1 MCKKSMMKNVLAVVM
16 AATVAISVTGCK
28 GKKNQDAAS
37 SAPSTSL
44 SDSASTAQSETPD
57 TAESEAESKPD
68 SNAASTENKTA
79 ESEAA
84 SDKAEKPAASLNT
97 NPDNVSTKDGP
108 AKAPV
113 YNTHKTT
120 TGTKTPAQKPAA
132 VTPAATPAE
141 KESQPV
147 YTFTVR
153 HHDATCTTQGYDEHI
168 CNEWGGMNYNDNY
181 VAAKGHSWDN
191 GTVTKAA
198 TYTETGIKTFKCK
211 DCGETRTEEIPSLD
225 KTYHI
230 LQVVAPTCTSEGYT
244 IYECNEVP
252 GLTYKGDFTDK
263 TPHTYDEGVVTK
275 EATIYEK
282 GVKTFTCSACGDTY
296 TEDIPMVEKTWHK
309 GDTVAPTCTEQGYT
323 VYICDQD
330 ATLTENRDFVDAL
343 DHDWGEGVVT
353 KAATCTE
360 DGEKTFTCSRDGATK
375 TEVIP
380 AVGHKWDDGTVTTP
394 ATCEASGVKT
404 YKCQNTGCT
413 ETKTE
418 EIAALGHNYD
428 EGVVTKAA
436 TCTED
441 GEKTFTCSR
450 DGATKTEVI
459 PAVGHKWDDGTVTTP
474 ATCEAS
480 GVKTYKCLN
489 DGCTETKTEEI
500 AALGHNYDDG
510 VVTTE
515 PTYTENGVK
524 TFTCHNCGDTYTES
538 IPALGYT
545 YNETVVAPTCTED
558 GYTMHECVEDAT
570 KSFKDN
576 IVPALGHEYKEV
588 TTPATCKDAGSVDK
602 VCERCNDKQHVRDI
616 PVNEEHQW
624 DEGVITK
631 EPTATEPGIKT
642 YTCTV
647 CNKTKTESIA
657 KVHVH
662 DYTRLGEIV
671 EGPYCET
678 EGKRW
683 MYCSYEGCNERVLK
697 PVPAIGYHDWDTEHT
712 ECLKKATCTEPGTML
727 MHCKRDAS
735 HTMTYSYGGTGHIWD
750 EGVITT
756 QPTHDEYGVKTLHCK
771 NCDATMTEKVLPT
784 KYTFTVTVVPPTCTE
799 DGYTMH
805 KCNEDDS
812 FSYKDNIVHSTGHH
826 AEMRVI
832 EPTCKEEGRT
842 EIYCTV
848 CGEVSTVLSTT
859 PKKDHTWDNG
869 VVTTEPTTEH
879 EGVKTYTC
887 TGCGETKTE
896 SIARLPA
903 SAKVAA
909 NPIVAGAEPVVEVP
923 AQEMSA
929 ESINAE
935 TYVAETPVESAVP
948 AETPA
953 EPAAPVESAET
964 EKSAETSEDSTDTKQ
979 EDADMPKET
988 EAEVVIVEGA
998 AE

>member
-1 MCKKSMMKNVLAVVM
+1 MRKKSMMKNVLAVAM

-28 GKKNQDAAS
+28 GKKNQDAVS
-37 SAPSTSL
+37 SAPATSQ
-44 SDSASTAQSETPD
+44 SDSASTVQSETPD
-57 TAESEAESKPD
+57 TAEKEDTSAAASESKPD
-68 SNAASTENKTA
+68 SDAASTENKTT

-84 SDKAEKPAASLNT
+84 SDKAEKPAASQNA

-132 VTPAATPAE
+132 VTPAAAPAE
-141 KESQPV
+141 KKSQPV

-198 TYTETGIKTFKCK
+198 TYSETGIKTFKCK

-263 TPHTYDEGVVTK
+263 TTHTYDEGVVTK

-404 YKCQNTGCT
+404 YKC
-413 ETKTE
+413 
-418 EIAALGHNYD
+418 
-428 EGVVTKAA
+428 
-436 TCTED
+436 
-441 GEKTFTCSR
+441 
-450 DGATKTEVI
+450 
-459 PAVGHKWDDGTVTTP
+459 
-474 ATCEAS
+474 
-480 GVKTYKCLN
+480 LN

-500 AALGHNYDDG
+500 AALGHNYDDGVVTKAATCTEDGVKTFTCQNDKSHTYTEVIPATGHDYDDG

-576 IVPALGHEYKEV
+576 IVPALGHQYKEV
-588 TTPATCKDAGSVDK
+588 TTPATCGASGSVDN

-662 DYTRLGEIV
+662 EYTGLGEIV
-671 EGPYCET
+671 KEPSCET
-678 EGKRW
+678 EGERW
-683 MYCSYEGCNERVLK
+683 MYCTNDGCDSKILV
-697 PVPAIGYHDWDTEHT
+697 PMPAIGSHDWDFEHT

-859 PKKDHTWDNG
+859 PKKDHTWDSG

-998 AE
+998 AK

>member
-1 MCKKSMMKNVLAVVM
+1 MRKKSMMKNVLAVAM

-57 TAESEAESKPD
+57 TAEKEDTSAAASESKAESEAESKPD
-68 SNAASTENKTA
+68 SNAASTKNKTA

-84 SDKAEKPAASLNT
+84 SDKAEKPAASQNT

-141 KESQPV
+141 KKSQPV

-153 HHDATCTTQGYDEHI
+153 HHDASCTTQGYDEHI

-275 EATIYEK
+275 
-282 GVKTFTCSACGDTY
+282 
-296 TEDIPMVEKTWHK
+296 
-309 GDTVAPTCTEQGYT
+309 
-323 VYICDQD
+323 
-330 ATLTENRDFVDAL
+330 
-343 DHDWGEGVVT
+343 
-353 KAATCTE
+353 
-360 DGEKTFTCSRDGATK
+360 
-375 TEVIP
+375 
-380 AVGHKWDDGTVTTP
+380 
-394 ATCEASGVKT
+394 
-404 YKCQNTGCT
+404 
-413 ETKTE
+413 
-418 EIAALGHNYD
+418 
-428 EGVVTKAA
+428 AA

-510 VVTTE
+510 VVTKAATCTE
-515 PTYTENGVK
+515 DGVKTFTCQNDKSHTYTEVIPATGHDYDDGVVTTKPTYTENGVK

-662 DYTRLGEIV
+662 EYTGLGEIV
-671 EGPYCET
+671 KEPSCET
-678 EGKRW
+678 EGERW
-683 MYCSYEGCNERVLK
+683 MYCTNDGCDSKILV
-697 PVPAIGYHDWDTEHT
+697 PMPAIGSHDWDFEHT

-727 MHCKRDAS
+727 MHCKRDVS

-756 QPTHDEYGVKTLHCK
+756 QPTHDEYGEKTLNCK

-953 EPAAPVESAET
+953 EPVAPVEPAVPAETPAEPAAPVESAET
-964 EKSAETSEDSTDTKQ
+964 EKSAETSDDSTDTKQ

>member
-1 MCKKSMMKNVLAVVM
+1 MRKKSMMKNVLAVAM

-57 TAESEAESKPD
+57 TAEKEDTSAAASESKAESEAESKPD

-84 SDKAEKPAASLNT
+84 SDKAEKPAASQNT

-132 VTPAATPAE
+132 VTPAAAPAE
-141 KESQPV
+141 KKSQPV

-380 AVGHKWDDGTVTTP
+380 AVGHKWDDGT
-394 ATCEASGVKT
+394 
-404 YKCQNTGCT
+404 
-413 ETKTE
+413 
-418 EIAALGHNYD
+418 I
-428 EGVVTKAA
+428 
-436 TCTED
+436 
-441 GEKTFTCSR
+441 
-450 DGATKTEVI
+450 
-459 PAVGHKWDDGTVTTP
+459 TTP

-510 VVTTE
+510 VVTKAATCTE
-515 PTYTENGVK
+515 DGVKTFTCQNDKSHTYTEVIPATGHDYDDGVVTTKPTYTENGVK

-712 ECLKKATCTEPGTML
+712 ECLKKATCTEKGTML

-735 HTMTYSYGGTGHIWD
+735 HTMTYDYGGTGHVWD

-756 QPTHDEYGVKTLHCK
+756 PPTYDEYGEKTLNCK
-771 NCDATMTEKVLPT
+771 NCDATKTEKVLPT
-784 KYTFTVTVVPPTCTE
+784 KYTFTVTVVQPTCTE

-812 FSYKDNIVHSTGHH
+812 FSYKDNIVHATGHR
-826 AEMRVI
+826 AAKRVI

-842 EIYCTV
+842 EIYCIV
-848 CGEVSTVLSTT
+848 CGEVSSTFDVT
-859 PKKDHTWDNG
+859 PKKDHTWDDG
-869 VVTTEPTTEH
+869 VVTTKPTAEK

-887 TGCGETKTE
+887 KVCNETKTE
-896 SIARLPA
+896 TIPRLN
-903 SAKVAA
+903 SSGK
-909 NPIVAGAEPVVEVP
+909 
-923 AQEMSA
+923 
-929 ESINAE
+929 
-935 TYVAETPVESAVP
+935 
-948 AETPA
+948 
-953 EPAAPVESAET
+953 
-964 EKSAETSEDSTDTKQ
+964 
-979 EDADMPKET
+979 
-988 EAEVVIVEGA
+988 
-998 AE
+998 

>member
-1 MCKKSMMKNVLAVVM
+1 MRKKSMMKNVLAVAM

-37 SAPSTSL
+37 SAPSTSQ

-57 TAESEAESKPD
+57 TAEKEDTSAAASESKPD
-68 SNAASTENKTA
+68 SDAASTENKTA

-84 SDKAEKPAASLNT
+84 SDKAEKPAASQNT

-132 VTPAATPAE
+132 VTPAAAPAE
-141 KESQPV
+141 KKSQPI

-404 YKCQNTGCT
+404 YKCLNDGCT

-418 EIAALGHNYD
+418 GIAALGHNYD
-428 EGVVTKAA
+428 DGVVTKAA

-441 GEKTFTCSR
+441 GVKTFTCQNDKSH
-450 DGATKTEVI
+450 TYTEVI
-459 PAVGHKWDDGTVTTP
+459 PAIGHD
-474 ATCEAS
+474 
-480 GVKTYKCLN
+480 
-489 DGCTETKTEEI
+489 
-500 AALGHNYDDG
+500 YDDG

-647 CNKTKTESIA
+647 CGKTKTESIA

-662 DYTRLGEIV
+662 EYTGLGEIV
-671 EGPYCET
+671 KEPSCET
-678 EGKRW
+678 EGERW
-683 MYCSYEGCNERVLK
+683 MYCTNDGCDSKILA
-697 PVPAIGYHDWDTEHT
+697 PMPAIGSHDWDFEHT

-935 TYVAETPVESAVP
+935 TYVAETPVDSAVP

-979 EDADMPKET
+979 EDAEMPKKT

>member
-1 MCKKSMMKNVLAVVM
+1 MMKNVLAVAM

-57 TAESEAESKPD
+57 TAEKEDTSAAASESKAESKPD
-68 SNAASTENKTA
+68 SDAANTENKTA

-84 SDKAEKPAASLNT
+84 SDKAEKPAASQNT

-113 YNTHKTT
+113 YNNHKTT

-132 VTPAATPAE
+132 VTPAVAPAE
-141 KESQPV
+141 KKSQPV

-360 DGEKTFTCSRDGATK
+360 DG
-375 TEVIP
+375 V
-380 AVGHKWDDGTVTTP
+380 
-394 ATCEASGVKT
+394 
-404 YKCQNTGCT
+404 
-413 ETKTE
+413 
-418 EIAALGHNYD
+418 
-428 EGVVTKAA
+428 
-436 TCTED
+436 
-441 GEKTFTCSR
+441 KTFTCSR

-489 DGCTETKTEEI
+489 DGCTETKTEGI
-500 AALGHNYDDG
+500 AALGHNYDDGVVTKAATCTEDGVKTFTCQNDKSHTYTEVIPAIGHDYDDG

-642 YTCTV
+642 YTCSV

-662 DYTRLGEIV
+662 EYTGLGEIV
-671 EGPYCET
+671 KEPSCET
-678 EGKRW
+678 EGERW
-683 MYCSYEGCNERVLK
+683 MYCTNDGCDSKILA
-697 PVPAIGYHDWDTEHT
+697 PMPAIGSHDWDFEHT

-953 EPAAPVESAET
+953 EPVPVESAET
-964 EKSAETSEDSTDTKQ
+964 EKSAETSEDSTDTKR

>member
-1 MCKKSMMKNVLAVVM
+1 MRKKSMMKNVLAVAM

-44 SDSASTAQSETPD
+44 SDSASTAQSEPPD
-57 TAESEAESKPD
+57 TAEKEDTSAAASESKAESEAESKPD

-84 SDKAEKPAASLNT
+84 SDKAEKPAASQNS

-141 KESQPV
+141 KKSQPV

-360 DGEKTFTCSRDGATK
+360 DGVKTFTCQNDKSHTY

-380 AVGHKWDDGTVTTP
+380 ATGHD
-394 ATCEASGVKT
+394 
-404 YKCQNTGCT
+404 
-413 ETKTE
+413 
-418 EIAALGHNYD
+418 
-428 EGVVTKAA
+428 
-436 TCTED
+436 
-441 GEKTFTCSR
+441 
-450 DGATKTEVI
+450 
-459 PAVGHKWDDGTVTTP
+459 
-474 ATCEAS
+474 
-480 GVKTYKCLN
+480 
-489 DGCTETKTEEI
+489 
-500 AALGHNYDDG
+500 YDDG
-510 VVTTE
+510 VVTTK

-662 DYTRLGEIV
+662 EYTGLGEIV
-671 EGPYCET
+671 KEPSCET
-678 EGKRW
+678 EGERW
-683 MYCSYEGCNERVLK
+683 MYCTNDGCDSKILV
-697 PVPAIGYHDWDTEHT
+697 PMPAIGSHDWDFEHT

-805 KCNEDDS
+805 KCNENDS

-826 AEMRVI
+826 AGMRVI

-859 PKKDHTWDNG
+859 PKKDHTWDSG

-909 NPIVAGAEPVVEVP
+909 NPIVAGTEPVVEVP

-929 ESINAE
+929 ETINAE
-935 TYVAETPVESAVP
+935 TYVAETPVESAVPAETPAEPVAPVEPAIP

>member
-1 MCKKSMMKNVLAVVM
+1 
-16 AATVAISVTGCK
+16 
-28 GKKNQDAAS
+28 
-37 SAPSTSL
+37 
-44 SDSASTAQSETPD
+44 
-57 TAESEAESKPD
+57 
-68 SNAASTENKTA
+68 
-79 ESEAA
+79 
-84 SDKAEKPAASLNT
+84 
-97 NPDNVSTKDGP
+97 
-108 AKAPV
+108 
-113 YNTHKTT
+113 
-120 TGTKTPAQKPAA
+120 
-132 VTPAATPAE
+132 
-141 KESQPV
+141 
-147 YTFTVR
+147 
-153 HHDATCTTQGYDEHI
+153 
-168 CNEWGGMNYNDNY
+168 
-181 VAAKGHSWDN
+181 
-191 GTVTKAA
+191 
-198 TYTETGIKTFKCK
+198 
-211 DCGETRTEEIPSLD
+211 
-225 KTYHI
+225 
-230 LQVVAPTCTSEGYT
+230 
-244 IYECNEVP
+244 
-252 GLTYKGDFTDK
+252 
-263 TPHTYDEGVVTK
+263 
-275 EATIYEK
+275 
-282 GVKTFTCSACGDTY
+282 
-296 TEDIPMVEKTWHK
+296 
-309 GDTVAPTCTEQGYT
+309 
-323 VYICDQD
+323 
-330 ATLTENRDFVDAL
+330 
-343 DHDWGEGVVT
+343 
-353 KAATCTE
+353 
-360 DGEKTFTCSRDGATK
+360 
-375 TEVIP
+375 
-380 AVGHKWDDGTVTTP
+380 
-394 ATCEASGVKT
+394 
-404 YKCQNTGCT
+404 
-413 ETKTE
+413 
-418 EIAALGHNYD
+418 
-428 EGVVTKAA
+428 
-436 TCTED
+436 
-441 GEKTFTCSR
+441 
-450 DGATKTEVI
+450 
-459 PAVGHKWDDGTVTTP
+459 
-474 ATCEAS
+474 
-480 GVKTYKCLN
+480 
-489 DGCTETKTEEI
+489 
-500 AALGHNYDDG
+500 
-510 VVTTE
+510 
-515 PTYTENGVK
+515 
-524 TFTCHNCGDTYTES
+524 
-538 IPALGYT
+538 
-545 YNETVVAPTCTED
+545 
-558 GYTMHECVEDAT
+558 MHECVEDAT

-647 CNKTKTESIA
+647 CNKTKAESIA

-662 DYTRLGEIV
+662 EYTGLGEIV
-671 EGPYCET
+671 KEPSCET
-678 EGKRW
+678 EGERW
-683 MYCSYEGCNERVLK
+683 MYCTNDGCDSKILV
-697 PVPAIGYHDWDTEHT
+697 PMPAIGSHDWDFEHT

-859 PKKDHTWDNG
+859 PKKDHTWDSG

-909 NPIVAGAEPVVEVP
+909 NPIVAGTEPVVEVP

-929 ESINAE
+929 ETINAE
-935 TYVAETPVESAVP
+935 TYVAETPVESAVPAETPAEPVAPVEPTVP

>member
-1 MCKKSMMKNVLAVVM
+1 MRKKSMMKNVLAVAM

-28 GKKNQDAAS
+28 GKKNQDAVS
-37 SAPSTSL
+37 SAPATSQ
-44 SDSASTAQSETPD
+44 SDSASTVQSETPD
-57 TAESEAESKPD
+57 TAEKEDTSAAASESKPD
-68 SNAASTENKTA
+68 SDAASTENKTT
-79 ESEAA
+79 ESGAA
-84 SDKAEKPAASLNT
+84 SDKAEKPAASQNA

-132 VTPAATPAE
+132 VTPAAAPAE
-141 KESQPV
+141 KKSQPV

-230 LQVVAPTCTSEGYT
+230 LQVVAPTCT
-244 IYECNEVP
+244 
-252 GLTYKGDFTDK
+252 
-263 TPHTYDEGVVTK
+263 
-275 EATIYEK
+275 
-282 GVKTFTCSACGDTY
+282 
-296 TEDIPMVEKTWHK
+296 
-309 GDTVAPTCTEQGYT
+309 EQGYT

-404 YKCQNTGCT
+404 YKC
-413 ETKTE
+413 
-418 EIAALGHNYD
+418 
-428 EGVVTKAA
+428 
-436 TCTED
+436 
-441 GEKTFTCSR
+441 
-450 DGATKTEVI
+450 
-459 PAVGHKWDDGTVTTP
+459 
-474 ATCEAS
+474 
-480 GVKTYKCLN
+480 LN

-510 VVTTE
+510 VVTKAATCTE
-515 PTYTENGVK
+515 DGVKTFTCQNDKSHTYTEVIPATGHDYDDGVVTTKPTYSENGVK

-662 DYTRLGEIV
+662 EYTGLGEIV
-671 EGPYCET
+671 KEPSCET
-678 EGKRW
+678 EGERW
-683 MYCSYEGCNERVLK
+683 MYCTNDGCDSKILA
-697 PVPAIGYHDWDTEHT
+697 PMPAIGSHDWDFEHT

-756 QPTHDEYGVKTLHCK
+756 QPTHDEYGIKTLHCK

-805 KCNEDDS
+805 KCNQDDS

-923 AQEMSA
+923 AQEISA

-935 TYVAETPVESAVP
+935 TYVAETPVESAVPAETSSEPVAPVEPTVP

>member
-1 MCKKSMMKNVLAVVM
+1 MRKKSMMKNVLAVAM

-57 TAESEAESKPD
+57 TAEKEDTSAAASESKAESEAESKPD

-84 SDKAEKPAASLNT
+84 SDKAEKPAASQNT

-141 KESQPV
+141 KKSQPV

-404 YKCQNTGCT
+404 YKC
-413 ETKTE
+413 
-418 EIAALGHNYD
+418 
-428 EGVVTKAA
+428 
-436 TCTED
+436 
-441 GEKTFTCSR
+441 
-450 DGATKTEVI
+450 
-459 PAVGHKWDDGTVTTP
+459 
-474 ATCEAS
+474 
-480 GVKTYKCLN
+480 LN

-510 VVTTE
+510 VVTTK

-662 DYTRLGEIV
+662 EYTGLGEIV
-671 EGPYCET
+671 KEPSCET
-678 EGKRW
+678 EGERW
-683 MYCSYEGCNERVLK
+683 MYCTNDGCDSKILV
-697 PVPAIGYHDWDTEHT
+697 PMPAIGSHDWDFEHT

-909 NPIVAGAEPVVEVP
+909 NPIVAGTEPVVEVP

-935 TYVAETPVESAVP
+935 TYVAETPVESAVPAETPAEPVAPVEPAVP

>member
-1 MCKKSMMKNVLAVVM
+1 MRKKSMMKNVLAVAM

-57 TAESEAESKPD
+57 TAEKEDTSAAASESKAESEAESKPD

-84 SDKAEKPAASLNT
+84 SDKAEKPAASQNT

-141 KESQPV
+141 KKSQPV
-147 YTFTVR
+147 YTCTVR

-360 DGEKTFTCSRDGATK
+360 DGVKTFTCQNDKSHTY

-380 AVGHKWDDGTVTTP
+380 ATGHD
-394 ATCEASGVKT
+394 
-404 YKCQNTGCT
+404 
-413 ETKTE
+413 
-418 EIAALGHNYD
+418 
-428 EGVVTKAA
+428 
-436 TCTED
+436 
-441 GEKTFTCSR
+441 
-450 DGATKTEVI
+450 
-459 PAVGHKWDDGTVTTP
+459 
-474 ATCEAS
+474 
-480 GVKTYKCLN
+480 
-489 DGCTETKTEEI
+489 
-500 AALGHNYDDG
+500 YDDG
-510 VVTTE
+510 VVTTK

-662 DYTRLGEIV
+662 EYTGLGEIV
-671 EGPYCET
+671 KEPSCET
-678 EGKRW
+678 EGERW
-683 MYCSYEGCNERVLK
+683 MYCTNDGCDSKILV
-697 PVPAIGYHDWDTEHT
+697 PMPAIGSHDWDFEHT

-859 PKKDHTWDNG
+859 PKKDHTWDSG

-909 NPIVAGAEPVVEVP
+909 NPIVAGTEPVVEVP

-935 TYVAETPVESAVP
+935 TYVAETPVESAVPAETPAEPVAPVEPAVP

>member
-1 MCKKSMMKNVLAVVM
+1 MRKKSMMKNVLAVAM

-28 GKKNQDAAS
+28 GKKNQDAVS
-37 SAPSTSL
+37 SAPATSQ
-44 SDSASTAQSETPD
+44 SDSASTVQSETPD
-57 TAESEAESKPD
+57 TAEKEDTSAAASESKPD
-68 SNAASTENKTA
+68 SDAASTENKTT
-79 ESEAA
+79 ESGAA
-84 SDKAEKPAASLNT
+84 SDKAEKPAASQNA

-132 VTPAATPAE
+132 VTPAAAPAE
-141 KESQPV
+141 KKSQPV

-230 LQVVAPTCTSEGYT
+230 LQVVAPTCT
-244 IYECNEVP
+244 
-252 GLTYKGDFTDK
+252 
-263 TPHTYDEGVVTK
+263 
-275 EATIYEK
+275 
-282 GVKTFTCSACGDTY
+282 
-296 TEDIPMVEKTWHK
+296 
-309 GDTVAPTCTEQGYT
+309 EQGYT

-404 YKCQNTGCT
+404 YKC
-413 ETKTE
+413 
-418 EIAALGHNYD
+418 
-428 EGVVTKAA
+428 
-436 TCTED
+436 
-441 GEKTFTCSR
+441 
-450 DGATKTEVI
+450 
-459 PAVGHKWDDGTVTTP
+459 
-474 ATCEAS
+474 
-480 GVKTYKCLN
+480 LN

-510 VVTTE
+510 VVTKAATCTE
-515 PTYTENGVK
+515 DGVKTFTCQNDKSHTYTEVIPATGHDYDDGVVTTKPTYTENGVK

-662 DYTRLGEIV
+662 EYTGLGEIV
-671 EGPYCET
+671 KEPSCET
-678 EGKRW
+678 EGERW
-683 MYCSYEGCNERVLK
+683 MYCTNDGCDSKILA
-697 PVPAIGYHDWDTEHT
+697 PMPAIGSHDWDFEHT

-805 KCNEDDS
+805 KCNQDDS
-812 FSYKDNIVHSTGHH
+812 LSYKDNIVHSTGHH

-948 AETPA
+948 AETSSEPVAPVEPTVPAETPA

>member
-1 MCKKSMMKNVLAVVM
+1 MRKKSMMKNVLAVAM

-57 TAESEAESKPD
+57 TAEKEDTSAAASESKAESEAESKPD
-68 SNAASTENKTA
+68 SNAASTKNKTA

-84 SDKAEKPAASLNT
+84 SDKAEKPAASQNT

-141 KESQPV
+141 KKSQPV

-252 GLTYKGDFTDK
+252 GLTYKGNFTDK

-360 DGEKTFTCSRDGATK
+360 DGVKTFTCQNDKSHTY

-380 AVGHKWDDGTVTTP
+380 ATGHD
-394 ATCEASGVKT
+394 
-404 YKCQNTGCT
+404 
-413 ETKTE
+413 
-418 EIAALGHNYD
+418 
-428 EGVVTKAA
+428 
-436 TCTED
+436 
-441 GEKTFTCSR
+441 
-450 DGATKTEVI
+450 
-459 PAVGHKWDDGTVTTP
+459 
-474 ATCEAS
+474 
-480 GVKTYKCLN
+480 
-489 DGCTETKTEEI
+489 
-500 AALGHNYDDG
+500 YDDG
-510 VVTTE
+510 VVTTK

-662 DYTRLGEIV
+662 EYAGLGEIV
-671 EGPYCET
+671 KEPSCET
-678 EGKRW
+678 EGERW
-683 MYCSYEGCNERVLK
+683 LYCTNDGCDSKILV
-697 PVPAIGYHDWDTEHT
+697 PMPAIGSHDWDFEHT

-826 AEMRVI
+826 AGMRVI

-859 PKKDHTWDNG
+859 PKKDHTWDSG

-909 NPIVAGAEPVVEVP
+909 NPIVAGTEPVVEVP

-929 ESINAE
+929 ETINAE
-935 TYVAETPVESAVP
+935 TYVAETPVESAVPAETPAEPVAPVEPAVP

>member
-1 MCKKSMMKNVLAVVM
+1 MRKKSMMKNVLAVAM

-28 GKKNQDAAS
+28 GKKNQDAVS
-37 SAPSTSL
+37 SAPATSQ
-44 SDSASTAQSETPD
+44 SDSASTVQSETPD
-57 TAESEAESKPD
+57 TAEKEDTSAAASESKPD
-68 SNAASTENKTA
+68 SDAASTENKTT
-79 ESEAA
+79 ESKAA
-84 SDKAEKPAASLNT
+84 SDKAEKPAASQNA

-132 VTPAATPAE
+132 VTPAAAPAE
-141 KESQPV
+141 KKSQPV

-282 GVKTFTCSACGDTY
+282 GIKTFTCSACGDTY

-404 YKCQNTGCT
+404 YKC
-413 ETKTE
+413 
-418 EIAALGHNYD
+418 
-428 EGVVTKAA
+428 
-436 TCTED
+436 
-441 GEKTFTCSR
+441 
-450 DGATKTEVI
+450 
-459 PAVGHKWDDGTVTTP
+459 
-474 ATCEAS
+474 
-480 GVKTYKCLN
+480 LN
-489 DGCTETKTEEI
+489 DGCAETKTEEI

-510 VVTTE
+510 VVTKAATCTE
-515 PTYTENGVK
+515 DGVKTFTCQNDKSHTYTEVIPATGHDYDDGVVTTKPTYTENGVK

-576 IVPALGHEYKEV
+576 IVPALGHQYKEV

-616 PVNEEHQW
+616 PVNEEHEW

-662 DYTRLGEIV
+662 EYTGLGEIV
-671 EGPYCET
+671 KEPSCET
-678 EGKRW
+678 EGERW
-683 MYCSYEGCNERVLK
+683 MYCTNDGCDSKILA
-697 PVPAIGYHDWDTEHT
+697 PMPAIGSHDWDFEHT

-805 KCNEDDS
+805 KCNQDDS
-812 FSYKDNIVHSTGHH
+812 LSYKDNIVHSTGHH

-859 PKKDHTWDNG
+859 PKKDHTWDSG
-869 VVTTEPTTEH
+869 VVTTEPTAEK

-887 TGCGETKTE
+887 KVCNETKTE
-896 SIARLPA
+896 TIPRLNG
-903 SAKVAA
+903 SGK
-909 NPIVAGAEPVVEVP
+909 
-923 AQEMSA
+923 
-929 ESINAE
+929 
-935 TYVAETPVESAVP
+935 
-948 AETPA
+948 
-953 EPAAPVESAET
+953 
-964 EKSAETSEDSTDTKQ
+964 
-979 EDADMPKET
+979 
-988 EAEVVIVEGA
+988 
-998 AE
+998 

>member
-1 MCKKSMMKNVLAVVM
+1 MRKKSMMKNVLAVAM

-57 TAESEAESKPD
+57 TAEKEDTSAAASESKAESEAESKPD

-84 SDKAEKPAASLNT
+84 SDKAEKPAASQNT

-141 KESQPV
+141 KKSQPV

-211 DCGETRTEEIPSLD
+211 DCGETRTVEIPSLD

-404 YKCQNTGCT
+404 YKC
-413 ETKTE
+413 
-418 EIAALGHNYD
+418 
-428 EGVVTKAA
+428 
-436 TCTED
+436 
-441 GEKTFTCSR
+441 
-450 DGATKTEVI
+450 
-459 PAVGHKWDDGTVTTP
+459 
-474 ATCEAS
+474 
-480 GVKTYKCLN
+480 LN

-500 AALGHNYDDG
+500 AALGHNYDDGVVTKAATCTEDGVKTFTCQNDKSHTYTEVIPATGHDYDDG

-953 EPAAPVESAET
+953 EPVAPVEPAVPAETPAEPAAPVESAET

-988 EAEVVIVEGA
+988 EAEVVIVEGV

>member
-1 MCKKSMMKNVLAVVM
+1 MMKNVLAVAM

-57 TAESEAESKPD
+57 TAEKEDTSAAASESKAESEAESKPD
-68 SNAASTENKTA
+68 SNAASTKNKTA

-84 SDKAEKPAASLNT
+84 SDKAEKPAASQNT

-141 KESQPV
+141 KKSQPV

-252 GLTYKGDFTDK
+252 GLTYKGNFTDK

-360 DGEKTFTCSRDGATK
+360 DGVKTFTCQNDKSHTY

-380 AVGHKWDDGTVTTP
+380 ATGHD
-394 ATCEASGVKT
+394 
-404 YKCQNTGCT
+404 
-413 ETKTE
+413 
-418 EIAALGHNYD
+418 
-428 EGVVTKAA
+428 
-436 TCTED
+436 
-441 GEKTFTCSR
+441 
-450 DGATKTEVI
+450 
-459 PAVGHKWDDGTVTTP
+459 
-474 ATCEAS
+474 
-480 GVKTYKCLN
+480 
-489 DGCTETKTEEI
+489 
-500 AALGHNYDDG
+500 YDDG
-510 VVTTE
+510 VVTTK

-662 DYTRLGEIV
+662 EYAGLGEIV
-671 EGPYCET
+671 KEPSCET
-678 EGKRW
+678 EGERW
-683 MYCSYEGCNERVLK
+683 LYCTNDGCDSKILV
-697 PVPAIGYHDWDTEHT
+697 PMPAIGSHDWDFEHT

-826 AEMRVI
+826 AGMRVI

-859 PKKDHTWDNG
+859 PKKDHTWDSG

-909 NPIVAGAEPVVEVP
+909 NPIVAGTEPVVEVP

-929 ESINAE
+929 ETINAE
-935 TYVAETPVESAVP
+935 TYVAETPVESAVPAETPAEPVAPVEPAVP

>member
-1 MCKKSMMKNVLAVVM
+1 MMKNVLAVAM

-28 GKKNQDAAS
+28 GKKNQDAVS
-37 SAPSTSL
+37 SAPATSQ
-44 SDSASTAQSETPD
+44 SDSASTVQSETPD
-57 TAESEAESKPD
+57 TAEKEDTSAAASESKPD
-68 SNAASTENKTA
+68 SDAASTENKTT
-79 ESEAA
+79 ESGAA
-84 SDKAEKPAASLNT
+84 SDKAEKPAASQNA

-132 VTPAATPAE
+132 VTPAAAPAE
-141 KESQPV
+141 KKSQPV

-252 GLTYKGDFTDK
+252 GLTYKGSFTDK

-404 YKCQNTGCT
+404 YKC
-413 ETKTE
+413 
-418 EIAALGHNYD
+418 
-428 EGVVTKAA
+428 
-436 TCTED
+436 
-441 GEKTFTCSR
+441 
-450 DGATKTEVI
+450 
-459 PAVGHKWDDGTVTTP
+459 
-474 ATCEAS
+474 
-480 GVKTYKCLN
+480 LN

-500 AALGHNYDDG
+500 AALGHNYDDGVITKAATCTEDGVKTFTCQNDKSHTYTEVIPATGHDYDDG

-662 DYTRLGEIV
+662 EYTGLGEIV
-671 EGPYCET
+671 KEPSCET
-678 EGKRW
+678 EGERW
-683 MYCSYEGCNERVLK
+683 MYCTNDGCDSKILA
-697 PVPAIGYHDWDTEHT
+697 PMPAIGSHDWDFEHT

-948 AETPA
+948 AETSSEPVAPDEPTVPAETPA
-953 EPAAPVESAET
+953 EPAAPVE
-964 EKSAETSEDSTDTKQ
+964 SAETSEDSTDTKQ

-988 EAEVVIVEGA
+988 EAEVVIVDGA

>member
-1 MCKKSMMKNVLAVVM
+1 
-16 AATVAISVTGCK
+16 
-28 GKKNQDAAS
+28 
-37 SAPSTSL
+37 
-44 SDSASTAQSETPD
+44 
-57 TAESEAESKPD
+57 
-68 SNAASTENKTA
+68 
-79 ESEAA
+79 
-84 SDKAEKPAASLNT
+84 
-97 NPDNVSTKDGP
+97 
-108 AKAPV
+108 
-113 YNTHKTT
+113 
-120 TGTKTPAQKPAA
+120 
-132 VTPAATPAE
+132 
-141 KESQPV
+141 
-147 YTFTVR
+147 
-153 HHDATCTTQGYDEHI
+153 
-168 CNEWGGMNYNDNY
+168 
-181 VAAKGHSWDN
+181 
-191 GTVTKAA
+191 
-198 TYTETGIKTFKCK
+198 
-211 DCGETRTEEIPSLD
+211 
-225 KTYHI
+225 
-230 LQVVAPTCTSEGYT
+230 
-244 IYECNEVP
+244 
-252 GLTYKGDFTDK
+252 
-263 TPHTYDEGVVTK
+263 
-275 EATIYEK
+275 
-282 GVKTFTCSACGDTY
+282 
-296 TEDIPMVEKTWHK
+296 
-309 GDTVAPTCTEQGYT
+309 
-323 VYICDQD
+323 
-330 ATLTENRDFVDAL
+330 
-343 DHDWGEGVVT
+343 
-353 KAATCTE
+353 
-360 DGEKTFTCSRDGATK
+360 
-375 TEVIP
+375 
-380 AVGHKWDDGTVTTP
+380 
-394 ATCEASGVKT
+394 
-404 YKCQNTGCT
+404 
-413 ETKTE
+413 
-418 EIAALGHNYD
+418 
-428 EGVVTKAA
+428 
-436 TCTED
+436 
-441 GEKTFTCSR
+441 
-450 DGATKTEVI
+450 
-459 PAVGHKWDDGTVTTP
+459 
-474 ATCEAS
+474 
-480 GVKTYKCLN
+480 
-489 DGCTETKTEEI
+489 
-500 AALGHNYDDG
+500 
-510 VVTTE
+510 
-515 PTYTENGVK
+515 
-524 TFTCHNCGDTYTES
+524 
-538 IPALGYT
+538 
-545 YNETVVAPTCTED
+545 
-558 GYTMHECVEDAT
+558 MHECVEDAT

-662 DYTRLGEIV
+662 EYTGLGEIV
-671 EGPYCET
+671 KEPSCET
-678 EGKRW
+678 EGERW
-683 MYCSYEGCNERVLK
+683 MYCTNDGCDSKILV
-697 PVPAIGYHDWDTEHT
+697 PMPAIGSHDWDFEHT

-735 HTMTYSYGGTGHIWD
+735 HTMTYDYGGTGHIWD

-909 NPIVAGAEPVVEVP
+909 NPIVAGTEAVVEVP

>member
-1 MCKKSMMKNVLAVVM
+1 MRKKSMMKNVLAVAM

-28 GKKNQDAAS
+28 GKKNQDAVS
-37 SAPSTSL
+37 SAPATCQSG
-44 SDSASTAQSETPD
+44 SASTVQSETPD
-57 TAESEAESKPD
+57 TAEKEDTSAAASESKPD
-68 SNAASTENKTA
+68 SDAASTENKTT
-79 ESEAA
+79 ESGAA
-84 SDKAEKPAASLNT
+84 SDKAEKPAASQNA

-132 VTPAATPAE
+132 VTPAAAPAE
-141 KESQPV
+141 KKSQPV

-230 LQVVAPTCTSEGYT
+230 LQVVAPTCT
-244 IYECNEVP
+244 
-252 GLTYKGDFTDK
+252 
-263 TPHTYDEGVVTK
+263 
-275 EATIYEK
+275 
-282 GVKTFTCSACGDTY
+282 
-296 TEDIPMVEKTWHK
+296 
-309 GDTVAPTCTEQGYT
+309 EQGYT

-404 YKCQNTGCT
+404 YKC
-413 ETKTE
+413 
-418 EIAALGHNYD
+418 
-428 EGVVTKAA
+428 
-436 TCTED
+436 
-441 GEKTFTCSR
+441 
-450 DGATKTEVI
+450 
-459 PAVGHKWDDGTVTTP
+459 
-474 ATCEAS
+474 
-480 GVKTYKCLN
+480 LN

-510 VVTTE
+510 VVTKAATCTE
-515 PTYTENGVK
+515 DGVKTFTCQNDKSHTYTEVIPATGHDYDDGVVTTKPTYTENGVK

-662 DYTRLGEIV
+662 EYTGLGEIV
-671 EGPYCET
+671 KEPSCET
-678 EGKRW
+678 EGERW
-683 MYCSYEGCNERVLK
+683 MYCTNDGCDSKILA
-697 PVPAIGYHDWDTEHT
+697 PMPAIGSHDWDFEHT

-805 KCNEDDS
+805 KCNQDDS
-812 FSYKDNIVHSTGHH
+812 LSYKDNIVHSTGHH

-948 AETPA
+948 AETSSEPVAPVEPTVPAETPA

>member
-1 MCKKSMMKNVLAVVM
+1 MRKKSMMKNVLAVAM

-57 TAESEAESKPD
+57 TAEKEDTSAAASESKAESEAESKPD

-84 SDKAEKPAASLNT
+84 SDKAEKPAANQNT

-141 KESQPV
+141 KKSQPV

-211 DCGETRTEEIPSLD
+211 DCGETRTVEIPSLD

-404 YKCQNTGCT
+404 YKC
-413 ETKTE
+413 
-418 EIAALGHNYD
+418 
-428 EGVVTKAA
+428 
-436 TCTED
+436 
-441 GEKTFTCSR
+441 
-450 DGATKTEVI
+450 
-459 PAVGHKWDDGTVTTP
+459 
-474 ATCEAS
+474 
-480 GVKTYKCLN
+480 LN

-510 VVTTE
+510 VVTKAATCTE
-515 PTYTENGVK
+515 DGVKTFTCQNDKSHTYTEVIPATGHDYDDGVVTTKPTYTENGVK

-727 MHCKRDAS
+727 THCKRDAS

-826 AEMRVI
+826 AGMRVI

-842 EIYCTV
+842 EVYCTV

-909 NPIVAGAEPVVEVP
+909 NPIEAGTKPVVEVP

-929 ESINAE
+929 ESINTE

-953 EPAAPVESAET
+953 EPAAPVEPAVPAETPTEPAAPVESVET